1 MTFEEMER
9 TMAFILEHRADS
21 TVRMQCRE
29 EAQAKNDEQIAKNS
43 EHLAQLDAH
52 LTRLADQQAIGFQ
65 ELREIQA
72 QTAKDIRTMVKA
84 QARTSAEVEV
94 VGTHLREFIAE
105 VRTWKK

>member
-9 TMAFILEHRADS
+9 TMAFILEHQADS
-21 TVRMQCRE
+21 SVRMQRLE
-29 EAQAKNDEQIAKNS
+29 EAQAKNDEQIA
-43 EHLAQLDAH
+43 QLGVH

-72 QTAKDIRTMVKA
+72 QTARDIRTMVKA